1 MFMLKDQTNWKS
13 GDFD

>member
-1 MFMLKDQTNWKS
+1 MFKDQKNWKS